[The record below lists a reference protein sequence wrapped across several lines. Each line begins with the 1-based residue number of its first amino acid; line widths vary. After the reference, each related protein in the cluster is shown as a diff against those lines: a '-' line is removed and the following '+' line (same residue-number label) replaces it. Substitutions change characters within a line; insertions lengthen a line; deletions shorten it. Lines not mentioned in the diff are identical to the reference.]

1 MRFYDYKF
9 LIAFILLAGFLN
21 FAEAQTAQISKG
33 ILLNLHNRQPI
44 EGASIST
51 EDGKYNVLTNQYGGF
66 VIATPSGKKLIISSV
81 GFHSILHEPITDTL
95 HHIIFLRPIYTNESD
110 VTVVGT
116 RGRPRTDINSPVPID
131 IISSKDLLN
140 TGQIDL
146 AQMAQFTS
154 PSFVSVKTGLNG
166 VANYA
171 DPASLKGMSPDQ
183 SLVLLNG
190 KRRHQF
196 AAISNTLVPGRG
208 SVVTDLNAI
217 PALALERM
225 EILKDGAAA
234 QYGSDAI
241 AGVINLVLKKN
252 HVGGLIKTDVG
263 VTHKGDGLTFATAIN
278 NGFSLGK
285 KGGYLNLTLSAQSVQ
300 GTDRSDPYIGRF
312 YSDNKTT
319 DDSIRN
325 ARGVWPS
332 NRPTYVMKFGT
343 NETKGFQSFVNMGL
357 PLKNNWNWY
366 AFGGTSRKNVIGES
380 FFRTARANDPNGS
393 QLYPDGYTPELP
405 GKTADYSIF
414 TGIEK
419 HSTHGWKID
428 LGTGYGYNH
437 LDIYSIESANASKGL
452 DSQTDFYVGRA
463 SFAQSISEL
472 DFSKTIKK
480 TGKIKWINIAFG
492 TILKYDE
499 FKLREGEPASYEVG
513 PLAQSANKVP
523 GSSGRPGI
531 SPEDRTT
538 RSRINSGTYVD
549 VEADINDKFFVSAAT
564 RYEYYNDFGGNLS
577 GKVAAL
583 WKIFSN
589 VSLRG
594 SINRGFRAPS
604 LQQIYNGQTTSNAQ
618 NGQIRQTKQL
628 PANDARLSAIGI
640 PQPEPELSWNYN
652 LGITGKAGNNFV
664 YSIDAYQIDVNNR
677 IIISEVLQVGP
688 SIPIL
693 QTVFPASSGIRE
705 IAFFTNHI
713 DTRTHGVD
721 LVLSYKLNFTSS
733 KKLSF
738 NGAYTF
744 NKTVINNEKAPPAA
758 LQNGALIPV
767 RLIDTLSAGLIKTA
781 QPRQKLIGS
790 IDYTTNKLNLTLR
803 ISYFGKVTAWEKPIG
818 LPHRSQTFGGRT
830 LTDIVGSYKLT
841 SKLQITI
848 GANNLLNV
856 YPDKVNPNFAS
867 YTNGQVP
874 YSRSGLQFGFNGR
887 YTYTSI
893 QFRF

>member
-1 MRFYDYKF
+1 MCLV
-9 LIAFILLAGFLN
+9 LIFTTQ
-21 FAEAQTAQISKG
+21 AQSVRSKG

-44 EGASIST
+44 EGATITT
-51 EDGKYNVLTNQYGGF
+51 EDGKIATTSNKIGWFAITT
-66 VIATPSGKKLIISSV
+66 ATPSKLIISNV
-81 GFHSILHEPITDTL
+81 GFHSILHDPITDTL
-95 HHIIFLRPIYTNESD
+95 THVIFLRPIYSNESD

-116 RGRPRTDINSPVPID
+116 RGRPRTDVNSPVPID
-131 IISSKDLLN
+131 IISSKELLN

-252 HVGGLIKTDVG
+252 HVGGLFKTDIG
-263 VTHKGDGLTFATAIN
+263 VTHKGDGLTFATSVN

-312 YSDNKTT
+312 YNDNKVT

-325 ARGVWPS
+325 ARGVWPT
-332 NRPTYVMKFGT
+332 NQPAYVMKFGT
-343 NETKGFQSFVNMGL
+343 NETKGFQSFVNLGL
-357 PLKNNWNWY
+357 PLNNNWNWY

-380 FFRTARANDPNGS
+380 FFRTGKANDPNGS
-393 QLYPDGYTPELP
+393 LLYPDGYTPELP

-419 HSTHGWKID
+419 HSTNGWKID
-428 LGTGYGYNH
+428 LGSGYGYNH
-437 LDIYSIESANASKGL
+437 LDFYSIESANASMGL
-452 DSQTDFYVGRA
+452 NSKTDFYVGRN
-463 SFAQSISEL
+463 SFSQSITEL
-472 DFSKTIKK
+472 DFSKTIKQ

-492 TILKYDE
+492 SVLKYDV
-499 FKLREGEPASYEVG
+499 FKLTEGEPASYEVG
-513 PLAQSANKVP
+513 SLAQTANKVP

-531 SPEDRTT
+531 SIEDRTKK
-538 RSRINSGTYVD
+538 SRINSGTYF
-549 VEADINDKFFVSAAT
+549 DIETDLNDKLFLSAAT
-564 RYEYYNDFGGNLS
+564 RFEYYNDFGGNLS
-577 GKVAAL
+577 GKIAAL
-583 WKIFSN
+583 WKVLDNISI
-589 VSLRG
+589 RG

-618 NGQIRQTKQL
+618 NGLIRQTKQL
-628 PANDARLSAIGI
+628 PASDPRLAQIGI
-640 PQPEPELSWNYN
+640 DQPEPELSWNFSS
-652 LGITGKAGNNFV
+652 GITGKIGGQFV
-664 YSIDAYQIDVNNR
+664 FSIDAYQIDVNNR

-688 SIPIL
+688 SIPLL
-693 QTVFPASSGIRE
+693 QTVFPASTGIKE
-705 IAFFTNHI
+705 VAFFTNHI
-713 DTRTHGVD
+713 DTRTQGVD
-721 LVLSYKLNFTSS
+721 AVISYKQTLIKNR
-733 KKLSF
+733 KLSL
-738 NGAYTF
+738 NAAYTF
-744 NKTVINNEKAPPAA
+744 NQTTITKEKAPPTI
-758 LQNGALIPV
+758 LQNGALIPI
-767 RLIDTLSAGLIKTA
+767 RLIDTLSEGLIKTA

-790 IDYTTNKLNLTLR
+790 IDYTTDKINLTLR
-803 ISYFGKVTAWEKPIG
+803 ISYFGEVTAWEKPNG
-818 LPHRSQTFGGRT
+818 LPHRSQTFSGRT
-830 LTDIVGSYKLT
+830 LTDLVGSYRLT
-841 SKLQITI
+841 EKLQLTF
-848 GANNLLNV
+848 GANNLFNI
-856 YPDKVNPNFAS
+856 YPDKVNPNFAT
-867 YTNGQVP
+867 YNNGQVP
-874 YSRSGLQFGFNGR
+874 YSRSALQFGFNGR
-887 YTYTSI
+887 YTYTSV
-893 QFRF
+893 QLRF

>member
-1 MRFYDYKF
+1 M
-9 LIAFILLAGFLN
+9 LSLN
-21 FAEAQTAQISKG
+21 TNGQLTKSRG
-33 ILLNLHNRQPI
+33 ILLNLHNRKPI
-44 EGASIST
+44 EGATIST
-51 EDGKYNVLTNQYGGF
+51 EDGKYNFTTNQYGGF
-66 VIATPSGKKLIISSV
+66 VIATPIGKKLIISSV

-95 HHIIFLRPIYTNESD
+95 HHIIFLRPIYTSESD
-110 VTVVGT
+110 VTVIGT

-131 IISSKDLLN
+131 VISSKELLN

-146 AQMAQFTS
+146 AQMVQFTS
-154 PSFVSVKTGLNG
+154 PSFNGIKTGLNG
-166 VANYA
+166 IANYA
-171 DPASLKGMSPDQ
+171 DPASLKGMSPDLT
-183 SLVLLNG
+183 LVLVNG

-196 AAISNTLVPGRG
+196 SAINNTLIPGRG

-252 HVGGLIKTDVG
+252 HVGGLFKTDVG
-263 VTHKGDGLTFATAIN
+263 ITHKGDGLTLATSIN

-285 KGGYLNLTLSAQSVQ
+285 KGGYLNLTLSVQSAKE
-300 GTDRSDPYIGRF
+300 TDRSDPYIGRF
-312 YSDNKTT
+312 YNDNKTI

-325 ARGVWPS
+325 ARGVWPT
-332 NRPTYVMKFGT
+332 NKPAYVMKYGT
-343 NETKGFQSFVNMGL
+343 PNTKGFHTFINMGL

-366 AFGGTSRKNVIGES
+366 AFGGTSRKNINGES
-380 FFRTARANDPNGS
+380 FFRTAKANDPNGS
-393 QLYPDGYTPELP
+393 LLYPDGYRPVLP

-414 TGIEK
+414 TGIEN

-437 LDIYSIESANASKGL
+437 LDIFSIESANASMGL
-452 DSQTDFYVGRA
+452 NSKTDFYIGRA
-463 SFAQSISEL
+463 SFEQSLTEL

-480 TGKIKWINIAFG
+480 TGLIKWINIAFG
-492 TILKYDE
+492 SVLKYDQY
-499 FKLREGEPASYEVG
+499 KLREGEPASYEIG
-513 PLAQSANKVP
+513 PLAQSQGKVP

-538 RSRINSGTYVD
+538 KSRINSGTYFD
-549 VEADINDKFFVSAAT
+549 IEADINEKLFLSTAA

-583 WKIFSN
+583 WKVFSN

-604 LQQIYNGQTTSNAQ
+604 LQQIYNGQTSTNAQ
-618 NGQIRQTKQL
+618 NGLIRQTKQL
-628 PANDARLSAIGI
+628 SASDPRFSALGI
-640 PQPEPELSWNYN
+640 PQPLPELSWNYN
-652 LGITGKAGNNFV
+652 LGLTGKVGKHIIF
-664 YSIDAYQIDVNNR
+664 SIDAYQIDVNDR
-677 IIISEVLQVGP
+677 IIISEILPVGP
-688 SIPIL
+688 SIPTL
-693 QTVFPASSGIRE
+693 LSVFPASTGIKE
-705 IAFFTNHI
+705 VAFFTNHV
-713 DTRTHGVD
+713 DTRTHGIDV
-721 LVLSYKLNFTSS
+721 VVSYKTNLTAS

-738 NGAYTF
+738 NGAFTF
-744 NKTVINNEKAPPAA
+744 NKTVINNEKAPPTA

-767 RLIDTLSAGLIKTA
+767 RLIDTLSAGLIKTGLP
-781 QPRQKLIGS
+781 QQKIIGS
-790 IDYTTNKLNLTLR
+790 IDYATNKLNLTLR
-803 ISYFGKVTAWEKPIG
+803 MTYFGKVTAWEKPPG
-818 LPHRSQTFGGRT
+818 LPHRSQTFGGKI
-830 LTDIVGSYKLT
+830 LTDLSGSYKLT
-841 SKLQITI
+841 SKLQISI

-867 YTNGQVP
+867 YNFGQVP

-887 YTYTSI
+887 YSYLSA
-893 QFRF
+893 QLRF

>member
-1 MRFYDYKF
+1 MSTQ
-9 LIAFILLAGFLN
+9 
-21 FAEAQTAQISKG
+21 AQETTYAKG

-66 VIATPSGKKLIISSV
+66 VIATPRGKKLTISSV
-81 GFHSILHEPITDTL
+81 GFHSILHEPISDTL

-131 IISSKDLLN
+131 IISSKDLLK

-154 PSFVSVKTGLNG
+154 PSFSSVKTGLNG

-171 DPASLKGMSPDQ
+171 DPASLRGMSPDQ

-196 AAISNTLVPGRG
+196 AAINNTLVPGRG

-252 HVGGLIKTDVG
+252 HVGGLTKTDIG
-263 VTHKGDGLTFATAIN
+263 ITHKGDGFTFATAVN

-285 KGGYLNLTLSAQSVQ
+285 KGGYLNITLSAQSVQ

-312 YSDNKTT
+312 YSDNKIT

-325 ARGVWPS
+325 ARGVWPT
-332 NRPTYVMKFGT
+332 NRLAYVMKFGT
-343 NETKGFQSFVNMGL
+343 NETKGFQSFVNMGI
-357 PLKNNWNWY
+357 PLKKNWNWY

-380 FFRTARANDPNGS
+380 FFRTGKANDPNGS
-393 QLYPDGYTPELP
+393 PLYPDGYTPVLP

-419 HSTHGWKID
+419 NSSNGWKID

-437 LDIYSIESANASKGL
+437 LDIYSNESANASKGL

-463 SFAQSISEL
+463 SFAQSLTEL

-480 TGKIKWINIAFG
+480 TGTIKWINIAFG
-492 TILKYDE
+492 SILKYDE
-499 FKLREGEPASYEVG
+499 FKLREGEPASYEIG

-538 RSRINSGTYVD
+538 KSRINSGTYID
-549 VEADINDKFFVSAAT
+549 VESDINDKLFLSAAT

-583 WKIFSN
+583 LKIFRN

-604 LQQIYNGQTTSNAQ
+604 LQQIYNGQTTTNSQ
-618 NGQIRQTKQL
+618 NGLIRLTKQL
-628 PANDARLSAIGI
+628 PANDPRLSEIGI
-640 PQPEPELSWNYN
+640 PKPEPELSWNYS
-652 LGITGKAGNNFV
+652 LGLTGKSGENFV
-664 YSIDAYQIDVNNR
+664 FSVDAYQIDVNNR
-677 IIISEVLQVGP
+677 IIISEILQVGP
-688 SIPIL
+688 SIPTL
-693 QTVFPASSGIRE
+693 QTVFPASTGIKE

-713 DTRTHGVD
+713 DTRTHGIDIVM
-721 LVLSYKLNFTSS
+721 SYKRNLTKSR
-733 KKLSF
+733 KLSF
-738 NGAYTF
+738 NGAFTF
-744 NKTVINNEKAPPAA
+744 NKTSINNEKAPPPI
-758 LQNGALIPV
+758 LQNGALIPI
-767 RLIDTLSAGLIKTA
+767 RLIDTLSQGLIKTA

-790 IDYTTNKLNLTLR
+790 VDYSTNKINLTLR
-803 ISYFGKVTAWEKPIG
+803 LSYFGKVTVWEKPPGI
-818 LPHRSQTFGGRT
+818 PHRSQTFGGRT
-830 LTDIVGSYKLT
+830 LTDLVGSYKLT

-887 YTYTSI
+887 YTYLSA
-893 QFRF
+893 QFKF

>member
-1 MRFYDYKF
+1 MRIYKHI
-9 LIAFILLAGFLN
+9 LSIFILILIIIDCTKGQN
-21 FAEAQTAQISKG
+21 IQISKG

-66 VIATPSGKKLIISSV
+66 VIATPTGKKLIISSV

-95 HHIIFLRPIYTNESD
+95 HHIIFLRPIYTSESD

-131 IISSKDLLN
+131 IISSKELLN

-171 DPASLKGMSPDQ
+171 DPASLKGLSPDQ
-183 SLVLLNG
+183 TLVLVNG

-196 AAISNTLVPGRG
+196 SAINNTLVPGRG

-252 HVGGLIKTDVG
+252 HVGGLFKTDVG
-263 VTHKGDGLTFATAIN
+263 ITHKGDGLTLATSIN
-278 NGFSLGK
+278 HGFSLGK
-285 KGGYLNLTLSAQSVQ
+285 KGGYLNITLSAQSIQ
-300 GTDRSDPYIGRF
+300 GTDRSDPYLGRF

-325 ARGVWPS
+325 ARGVWPTDK
-332 NRPTYVMKFGT
+332 PAYVMKYGS
-343 NETKGFQSFVNMGL
+343 NATKGFQSFVNMGV

-366 AFGGTSRKNVIGES
+366 AFGGTSRKNVTGES
-380 FFRTARANDPNGS
+380 FFRTAKPNDPNGS
-393 QLYPDGYTPELP
+393 ALYPDGYTPVLP

-414 TGIEK
+414 TGIEN

-428 LGTGYGYNH
+428 LGTGYGYNN
-437 LDIYSIESANASKGL
+437 LDIYSLESANASKGL
-452 DSQTDFYVGRA
+452 ESITDFYIGRT
-463 SFAQSISEL
+463 SFAQSLTEL

-480 TGKIKWINIAFG
+480 TGTIKWINLAFG
-492 TILKYDE
+492 TVLKYDE
-499 FKLREGEPASYEVG
+499 FKLIDGDPASYEIG
-513 PLAQSANKVP
+513 PLAQSQGKVP

-531 SPEDRTT
+531 SPDDRTT
-538 RSRINSGTYVD
+538 KSRINSGSYVD
-549 VEADINDKFFVSAAT
+549 VEADINDKLFVSAAT
-564 RYEYYNDFGGNLS
+564 RYEYYNDFGGTLT

-583 WKIFSN
+583 WKVFNN

-604 LQQIYNGQTTSNAQ
+604 LQQIYNGQTTTNAQ
-618 NGQIRQTKQL
+618 NGLIRQTKQL
-628 PANDARLSAIGI
+628 SANDPRLSAIGI
-640 PQPEPELSWNYN
+640 PQPKPEMSWNYSIG
-652 LGITGKAGNNFV
+652 LTGKAGKNF
-664 YSIDAYQIDVNNR
+664 IFTLDAYQIDVNDR
-677 IIISEVLQVGP
+677 IIISEILQVGP

-693 QTVFPASSGIRE
+693 QTVFPASTGIKE
-705 IAFFTNHI
+705 IAFFTNHV
-713 DTRTHGVD
+713 DTRTHGID
-721 LVLSYKLNFTSS
+721 LVLSYKSNLTSS
-733 KKLSF
+733 KKLSLS
-738 NGAYTF
+738 GAFSF
-744 NKTVINNEKAPPAA
+744 NKTVINNEKAPPAL

-767 RLIDTLSAGLIKTA
+767 RLIDTLSAGVIKTGLP
-781 QPRQKLIGS
+781 QQKIIGS
-790 IDYTTNKLNLTLR
+790 IEYTTNKLNLTLR
-803 ISYFGKVTAWEKPIG
+803 MTYFGKVTAWEKPPG

-830 LTDIVGSYKLT
+830 LTDLLGSYKIT
-841 SKLQITI
+841 SKLQITL
-848 GANNLLNV
+848 GANNLFSV
-856 YPDKVNPNFAS
+856 YPDKVNPNFAT
-867 YTNGQVP
+867 YNNGQVP

-887 YTYTSI
+887 YTYLSA
-893 QFRF
+893 QLRL